1 MEIEVVNG
9 RQAGIGYLIRR
20 LEGLELLLV
29 VLMQCLRDCGEVKRV
44 CFTRYLNQGCRV
56 IALLLHY

>member
-20 LEGLELLLV
+20 FEGLELLLV
-29 VLMQCLRDCGEVKRV
+29 VLMQYLRDCGEVKRV
-44 CFTRYLNQGCRV
+44 YFTGYVNQGCRV
-56 IALLLHY
+56 IALLVHY

>member
-20 LEGLELLLV
+20 FEGLELLLV
-29 VLMQCLRDCGEVKRV
+29 VLMQYLRDCGEVKRV
-44 CFTRYLNQGCRV
+44 YFTRYVNQGCRV
-56 IALLLHY
+56 IALLVHY